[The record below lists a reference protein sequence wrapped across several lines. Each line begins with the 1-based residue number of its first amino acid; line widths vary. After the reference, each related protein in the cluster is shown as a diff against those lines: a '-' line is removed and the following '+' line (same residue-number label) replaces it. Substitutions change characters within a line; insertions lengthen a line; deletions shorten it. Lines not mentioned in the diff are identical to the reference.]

1 MTTLILTFL
10 PVLLTFGIAAF
21 TQSPETRCDHAD
33 QPC

>member
-21 TQSPETRCDHAD
+21 TPPPETRCDHAD